1 MTSRNP
7 DGTEDF
13 PSPTAPSQRHRSP
26 DQKGPSLN
34 VTCPTARVRPE
45 ELT

>member
-1 MTSRNP
+1 MTSRRP

-13 PSPTAPSQRHRSP
+13 PSPAAPPQRHHSP
-26 DQKGPSLN
+26 NQKGLSLN